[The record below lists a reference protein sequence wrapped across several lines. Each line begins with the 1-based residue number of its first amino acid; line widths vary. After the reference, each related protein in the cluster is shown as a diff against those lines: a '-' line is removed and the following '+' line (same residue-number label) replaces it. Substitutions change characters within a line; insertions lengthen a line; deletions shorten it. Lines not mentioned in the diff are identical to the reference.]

1 MCFSSPLPF
10 ATEGLGLGSSLHIH
24 ETDLSPNYSHET
36 CLSVAPRQSLVLA
49 ISVKT

>member
-10 ATEGLGLGSSLHIH
+10 ATEGLGLGSSLHIR
-24 ETDLSPNYSHET
+24 EIVLSPNYSHET
-36 CLSVAPRQSLVLA
+36 YLSVAPGQSRVLS